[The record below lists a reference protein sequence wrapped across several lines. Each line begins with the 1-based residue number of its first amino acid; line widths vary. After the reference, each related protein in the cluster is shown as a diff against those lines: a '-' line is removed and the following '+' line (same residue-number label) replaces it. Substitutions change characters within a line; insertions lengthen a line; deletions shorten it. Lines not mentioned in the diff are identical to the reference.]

1 MDQIPE
7 LAGLAHVVR
16 SRAREAIAKVKEFQ
30 HSFDSYRYLW
40 TGDRAEFM
48 RQFLLYGHAL
58 SAEEA
63 ELYADYEL
71 PKNPPKLQNFR
82 EQVNETCGI
91 RMELF
96 ST

>member
-1 MDQIPE
+1 ME
-7 LAGLAHVVR
+7 LAQLVR
-16 SRAREAIAKVKEFQ
+16 HRARGAIAKVKEFQ

-40 TGDRAEFM
+40 TGDRVEFM

-82 EQVNETCGI
+82 EQVSVSHGVRIKIQNILCYLNT
-91 RMELF
+91 
-96 ST
+96 

>member
-1 MDQIPE
+1 M
-7 LAGLAHVVR
+7 R
-16 SRAREAIAKVKEFQ
+16 YRARGAIAKVKEFQ

-40 TGDRAEFM
+40 TGDRVEFM

-82 EQVNETCGI
+82 EQVSVSHILCDLNI
-91 RMELF
+91 WYKYRSQF
-96 ST
+96 SFLENK

>member
-1 MDQIPE
+1 MDQTPE
-7 LAGLAHVVR
+7 LAGLAQLVR
-16 SRAREAIAKVKEFQ
+16 SRAHEAISKVKEFQ
-30 HSFDSYRYLW
+30 QSFDSYRYLW

-82 EQVNETCGI
+82 EQVDVSYIKTVE
-91 RMELF
+91 
-96 ST
+96 

>member
-1 MDQIPE
+1 MSVISKSDMDQIPE
-7 LAGLAHVVR
+7 LVELAQLVR
-16 SRAREAIAKVKEFQ
+16 YRARVAIAKVKEFQ

-40 TGDRAEFM
+40 TGDRVEFM

-82 EQVNETCGI
+82 EQV
-91 RMELF
+91 
-96 ST
+96 SASH